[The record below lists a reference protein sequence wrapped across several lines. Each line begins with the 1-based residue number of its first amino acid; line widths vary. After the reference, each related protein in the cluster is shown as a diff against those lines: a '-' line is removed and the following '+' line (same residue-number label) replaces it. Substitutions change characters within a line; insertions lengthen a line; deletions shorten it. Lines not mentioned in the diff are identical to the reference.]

1 MTSLQKKLLIVIGV
15 LSLCMCTLASSLF
28 MATKVNPNQLHV
40 RYQTIRDETIGKDA
54 GILSILYFTDL
65 QYGTFQDTK
74 RTENLISA
82 IEELDPSIVIFG
94 GDLYDDAFVPTPES
108 NQALIDFLNRID
120 APYGKFSVLGEKDID
135 ETHIQSV
142 RDIYAQ
148 TGFEILENK
157 QVQIAN
163 AFTLC
168 GLSPSA
174 DVSVLANNQK
184 EMFHI
189 VVSHYPDNL
198 VNDALSQDQVS
209 LALAGNSHGT
219 QITYPLLGGYRQTEG
234 SKTLN
239 RSQGASLPFSVI
251 VSAGVGN
258 TRIDARFNADP
269 EIHYFLL
276 SHD

>member
-1 MTSLQKKLLIVIGV
+1 MTSLQKKLVILIGI
-15 LSLCMCTLASSLF
+15 LFLCVSTLAGSLY
-28 MATKVNPNQLHV
+28 MASQVNPNQLHV

-54 GILSILYFTDL
+54 GILSIVYFTDL

-74 RTENLISA
+74 RTENLIST
-82 IEELDPSIVIFG
+82 IEDLDPSIVIFG

-108 NQALIDFLNRID
+108 NQTLIDFFNRID

-135 ETHIQSV
+135 ETHSQSV

-163 AFTLC
+163 AITLC

-174 DVSVLANNQK
+174 DVSV
-184 EMFHI
+184 
-189 VVSHYPDNL
+189 
-198 VNDALSQDQVS
+198 VNDALTKDQVS

-219 QITYPLLGGYRQTEG
+219 QITYPLVGGYRQVEG

-239 RSQGASLPFSVI
+239 RAQGASVPFSVI
-251 VSAGVGN
+251 ISAGVGN
-258 TRIDARFNADP
+258 TRVDARFNADP
-269 EIHYFLL
+269 EIYYFLV
-276 SHD
+276 SQD

>member
-108 NQALIDFLNRID
+108 NQALIDFLNRND
-120 APYGKFSVLGEKDID
+120 APYGKLSVLGEKDID

-239 RSQGASLPFSVI
+239 RSQVASLPFSVI

>member
-1 MTSLQKKLLIVIGV
+1 MTSLQKKLVILIGI
-15 LSLCMCTLASSLF
+15 LFLCVSTLAGSLY
-28 MATKVNPNQLHV
+28 MASQVNPNQLHV

-54 GILSILYFTDL
+54 GILSIVYFTDL

-74 RTENLISA
+74 RTENLIST
-82 IEELDPSIVIFG
+82 IEDLDPSIVIFG

-108 NQALIDFLNRID
+108 NQTLIDFFNRID

-135 ETHIQSV
+135 ETHSQSV

-157 QVQIAN
+157 QVHIAN

-174 DVSVLANNQK
+174 DVSVLANNQQG
-184 EMFHI
+184 MFHL

-198 VNDALSQDQVS
+198 VNDALTKDQVS

-219 QITYPLLGGYRQTEG
+219 QITYPLVGGYRQVEG

-239 RSQGASLPFSVI
+239 RAQGASVPFSVI

-258 TRIDARFNADP
+258 TRVDARFNADP
-269 EIHYFLL
+269 EIYYFLV
-276 SHD
+276 SQD